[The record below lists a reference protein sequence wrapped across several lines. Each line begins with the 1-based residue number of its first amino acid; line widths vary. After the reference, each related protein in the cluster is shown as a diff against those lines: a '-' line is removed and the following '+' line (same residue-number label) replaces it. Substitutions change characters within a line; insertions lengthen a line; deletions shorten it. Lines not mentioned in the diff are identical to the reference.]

1 MTMTMADKGTQNHE
15 SDQPTPAQVRRGRRT
30 ALMLFVLGFGPIV
43 IATIMFYTGWLNP
56 AGHTNNGTLVQ
67 PVVPVQTLNLETTSG
82 EPFEARFGPDKV
94 DPQWLL
100 MVAAGNCGSD
110 CQELLYL
117 ARQVNIAL
125 GKNANRVSRAAA
137 LGSVPPDLSAKWERE
152 YSLMER
158 LVPAEGTTPAWPAG
172 VNPDAEPRI
181 LLVDPF
187 GNVMMHY
194 GSEHSGKEIL
204 EDLKHLLKLSQIG

>member
-1 MTMTMADKGTQNHE
+1 MTMTMADKDTQHHE

-30 ALMLFVLGFGPIV
+30 AFLLFALGFGPMV

-67 PVVPVQTLNLETTSG
+67 PVVHVQALHLETTSG
-82 EPFEARFGPDKV
+82 EPLEARFGPDKA
-94 DPQWLL
+94 DPNWLL
-100 MVAAGNCGSD
+100 MVVGGECGSE

-137 LGSVPPDLSAKWERE
+137 LGSVPADLSAKWSRE

-158 LVPAEGTTPAWPAG
+158 LVPADGTTPAWPSG
-172 VNPDAEPRI
+172 INPASEPRI

-194 GSEHSGKEIL
+194 GSENTGKDML